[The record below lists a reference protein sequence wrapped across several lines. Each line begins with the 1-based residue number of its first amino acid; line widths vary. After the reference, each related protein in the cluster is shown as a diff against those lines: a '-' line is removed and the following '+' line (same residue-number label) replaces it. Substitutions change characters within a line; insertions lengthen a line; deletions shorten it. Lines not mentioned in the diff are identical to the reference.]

1 VRNGPVAAGAGGAAG
16 DGAAGASRRCVYMRT
31 TLTSV
36 FVCVL
41 QSSSQLRDLP
51 WRIKEQVLIALF
63 REVRKRSLQGFI
75 ARPH

>member
-1 VRNGPVAAGAGGAAG
+1 
-16 DGAAGASRRCVYMRT
+16 VYMRT